1 VIDQT
6 KKILTVFGTRP
17 EAIKLAPLVLG
28 CASKPYGLDIS
39 VCVTSQHKEMLT
51 QVLDLFNIRP
61 DYDLDIMEKDQDLF
75 DITSKIILRLR
86 QVLEE
91 FRPDVVVVQGDT
103 STAFL
108 GALAAFYMKI
118 PVGHVEAGLRT
129 RDKYNPFPEELNR
142 SFISSLTDLHFAPT
156 EHAKRNLLDEQVP
169 EERIFVTGNTVID
182 ALMLTLSIQRTVKPV
197 GQKNFR
203 GVDFSKRIVLVTG
216 HRRESFGK
224 GFRNICTALRAIA
237 ESHDDIEIVY
247 PVHLNP
253 NVRSTVMETLKGLPN
268 IHLKEPMNYAEFVYL
283 MDHCYLILTDSGGV
297 QEEAPS
303 IGKPVLVMRNTTE
316 RPEAIQAGTAILVG
330 TEAKAIVEQTER
342 LLENEDVYKQ
352 MASVKNPYG
361 DGKAAERIIEVLGRN
376 TGGKIF

>member
-1 VIDQT
+1 MVNRT
-6 KKILTVFGTRP
+6 RKILTVFGTRP

-39 VCVTSQHKEMLT
+39 ICVTSQHKEMLT
-51 QVLDLFNIRP
+51 QVLDLFNISP

-75 DITSKIILRLR
+75 DITSKVILRLR

-91 FRPDVVVVQGDT
+91 CRPDVVIVQGDT

-142 SFISSLTDLHFAPT
+142 TFISSLTDFHFAPT

-182 ALMLTLSIQRTVKPV
+182 ALMLTLSIQKTVKPV
-197 GQKNFR
+197 GQERFS

-216 HRRESFGK
+216 HRRESFGE
-224 GFRNICTALRAIA
+224 GFRNICTALRTIA

-268 IHLKEPMNYAEFVYL
+268 IHLKEPMNYEEFVYL

-316 RPEAIQAGTAILVG
+316 RPEAISAGTAILVG
-330 TEAKAIVEQTER
+330 TETRTIVEQTER
-342 LLENEDVYKQ
+342 LLNDEEAYKQ
-352 MASVKNPYG
+352 MASIRNPYG

-376 TGGKIF
+376 AGN

>member
-1 VIDQT
+1 MSNQT
-6 KKILTVFGTRP
+6 RKILTIFGTRP

-39 VCVTSQHKEMLT
+39 ICVTSQHKEMLT
-51 QVLDLFNIRP
+51 QVLDIFNISP

-75 DITSKIILRLR
+75 DITSKVILRLR
-86 QVLEE
+86 HVLEE
-91 FRPDVVVVQGDT
+91 CQPDVVIVQGDT

-142 SFISSLTDLHFAPT
+142 TFISSLTDFHFAPT

-182 ALMLTLSIQRTVKPV
+182 ALMLTLNIQRTVKPV
-197 GQKNFR
+197 GQEKFS

-216 HRRESFGK
+216 HRRESFGE
-224 GFRNICTALRAIA
+224 GFRNICTALRTIA

-253 NVRSTVMETLKGLPN
+253 NVRSTVMETLKDLPN
-268 IHLKEPMNYAEFVYL
+268 IHLKEPMNYEEFVYL

-316 RPEAIQAGTAILVG
+316 RPEAIRAGTAILVG
-330 TEAKAIVEQTER
+330 TETGAIVERTER
-342 LLENEDVYKQ
+342 LLNDEGAYKQ
-352 MASVKNPYG
+352 MASIRNPYG

-376 TGGKIF
+376 AGN